1 MPSASSS
8 SSSSATPRQRCGG
21 MLVGRPGRYVL
32 HRLPWPT
39 CVRQRGAA
47 TAHGG
52 ASLPR
57 RYLGKL
63 PPLCLE
69 REPGGRFPTL
79 PHDHQSKTGG
89 LMTPRTTVGL
99 LALALALPLPVFA
112 QAGGDLRAQI
122 GKMDQAWD
130 KAYNAGDAAAVT
142 ALYTKDAKILAPG
155 AEPVSGT
162 AAIQAFFTA
171 DIAQ

>member
-1 MPSASSS
+1 
-8 SSSSATPRQRCGG
+8 
-21 MLVGRPGRYVL
+21 
-32 HRLPWPT
+32 
-39 CVRQRGAA
+39 
-47 TAHGG
+47 
-52 ASLPR
+52 
-57 RYLGKL
+57 
-63 PPLCLE
+63 
-69 REPGGRFPTL
+69 
-79 PHDHQSKTGG
+79 
-89 LMTPRTTVGL
+89 MTPRTTVGL

-171 DIAQ
+171 DIAQGAKNTLTQGDVVGFGNYALETGGWVATDADGKHLDHGPFMTLYKKVDGGWKIYRDTWNSSMKSK